1 MGMEWR
7 LDPDLLA
14 SALESLQEH
23 PYVDLSD
30 SLLNHRFAKV
40 AFYRLGRDAFAIDA
54 FNINW
59 SHLNF
64 YAFPP
69 FCLGASEDHEGQSPR
84 CMSGVLLA
92 WCS

>member
-1 MGMEWR
+1 MDWR

-23 PYVDLSD
+23 ACVDLFD
-30 SLLNHRFAKV
+30 SRLNHRFAKF
-40 AFYRLGRDAFAIDA
+40 ALYRLYRDAFAIDA

-59 SHLNF
+59 SHLNDH
-64 YAFPP
+64 AFPP

-84 CMSGVLLA
+84 YISGVFLS